1 MKVLTKIGLS
11 ILLFIGFLAA
21 LPTSV
26 NAQSISYRSLK
37 YGTNQNS
44 MATGYFVRPAT
55 VIVRNHEYYVT
66 MQIKTAKSLSAFPV
80 KVDWVD
86 GQRPK
91 NVRKIKD
98 AAGNS
103 HLYYSFYTTN
113 LKKRINAKL
122 AIDVPKVYKAHHL
135 ITFKFNSANLPS
147 LKVNQK
153 KHHAAAVTNSTMP
166 TKASQSSHSKPAVA
180 QMKTTPTKASSIN
193 ASTDKQPSK
202 TKTKKDPKKK
212 VTAKKPKSNQ
222 SSQPATASSTNKT
235 TPNKAKWGHQSAN
248 DGRWIVGGVVVVAAI
263 STGAWIY
270 LRH

>member
-113 LKKRINAKL
+113 LKKNELMLNWQLMFPKFTKL
-122 AIDVPKVYKAHHL
+122 I
-135 ITFKFNSANLPS
+135 I
-147 LKVNQK
+147 
-153 KHHAAAVTNSTMP
+153 
-166 TKASQSSHSKPAVA
+166 
-180 QMKTTPTKASSIN
+180 
-193 ASTDKQPSK
+193 
-202 TKTKKDPKKK
+202 
-212 VTAKKPKSNQ
+212 
-222 SSQPATASSTNKT
+222 
-235 TPNKAKWGHQSAN
+235 
-248 DGRWIVGGVVVVAAI
+248 
-263 STGAWIY
+263 
-270 LRH
+270 